1 MKQKIRVI
9 VGMSGGVDSSVTAAI
24 LKKRGYDVI
33 GMTMQ
38 LLPKEE
44 ERISKCCNLS
54 AVDDAKR
61 VCAQLHIPHY
71 TINSRQPFKDKVMTP
86 FINSYLAGET
96 PNPCVECNRYIKFDE
111 LYARAKDLGA
121 TYIATGH
128 YCKRTKSPDGTR
140 YFLKKAKDHSKDQ
153 SYFLYMLRSEQLKYI
168 LFPLGNYQKSEIRD
182 LALKYNFRNA
192 SKPDSQE
199 ICFVQGSYKDY
210 VESKLPEAPKPG
222 PIITT
227 DGKVLGQHQGIHAY
241 TIGQR
246 KRLGIS
252 SPYPLYVQNILPA
265 QNTLVVG
272 NANDITHTHIQLHQ
286 FSSVNKSENLI
297 LKTVDVK
304 TRYQMSPFKATV
316 TSIKNNTAVLKL
328 LNAQNQVSPGQS
340 AVLYH
345 KDHVLGGGV
354 IFQKRSENSN

>member
-1 MKQKIRVI
+1 MKRKERII

-44 ERISKCCNLS
+44 ERQSKCCNLS

-61 VCAQLHIPHY
+61 VCAQLNIPHY
-71 TINSRQPFKDKVMTP
+71 TINSRATFQEKVITP

-128 YCKRTKSPDGTR
+128 YCKRTRSPDGQR

-153 SYFLYMLRSEQLKYI
+153 SYFLYMLNSQQLKNI
-168 LFPLGNYQKSEIRD
+168 LFPLGNYQKSDIRD
-182 LALKYNFRNA
+182 IALHYKFRNA
-192 SKPDSQE
+192 TKPDSQE

-210 VESKLPEAPKPG
+210 VTSKLPEAPKPG
-222 PIITT
+222 PIIST
-227 DGKVLGQHQGIHAY
+227 DGKILGQHQGIHAY

-252 SPYPLYVQNILPA
+252 SPHPLYVQNILSA

-272 NANDITHTHIQLHQ
+272 NANDITHTNIHLQQ
-286 FSSVNKSENLI
+286 FSTVNNSHSLLNTNVE
-297 LKTVDVK
+297 VK
-304 TRYQMSPFKATV
+304 TRYQMTPFHAKV
-316 TSIKNNTAVLKL
+316 LSIQENTATLSLVK
-328 LNAQNQVSPGQS
+328 AQNQVSPGQS
-340 AVLYH
+340 AVLY
-345 KDHVLGGGV
+345 KGEFVLGGGV
-354 IFQKRSENSN
+354 ISHRHT

>member
-1 MKQKIRVI
+1 MTKKERIM

-44 ERISKCCNLS
+44 ERQSKCCNLS

-61 VCAQLHIPHY
+61 VCAQLDIPHY
-71 TINSRQPFKDKVMTP
+71 TINSRTSFQEKVITP

-111 LYARAKDLGA
+111 LYERAKDLGA
-121 TYIATGH
+121 RYIATGH
-128 YCKRTKSPDGTR
+128 YCKRTRSRDGKQF
-140 YFLKKAKDHSKDQ
+140 YLKKAKDHTKDQ
-153 SYFLYMLRSEQLKYI
+153 SYFLYMLNSEQLSYI

-182 LALKYNFRNA
+182 IALSYNFRNA
-192 SKPDSQE
+192 TKPDSQE

-210 VESKLPEAPKPG
+210 VTSKLPEAPKPG

-227 DGKVLGQHQGIHAY
+227 DGKVLGEHQGIHAY

-246 KRLGIS
+246 KGLGIS
-252 SPYPLYVQNILPA
+252 SPHPLYVQNIMPA
-265 QNTLVVG
+265 QNTIVVG
-272 NANDITHTHIQLHQ
+272 NANDITHTTIHLNQ
-286 FSSVNKSENLI
+286 FSTVNNPKDLLN
-297 LKTVDVK
+297 KTVHVK
-304 TRYQMSPFKATV
+304 TRYQMTPFLATI
-316 TSIKNNTAVLKL
+316 TTLDKTQATLTLTHS
-328 LNAQNQVSPGQS
+328 QNQVSPGQS
-340 AVLYH
+340 AVLYQG
-345 KDHVLGGGV
+345 DFVRGGGV
-354 IFQKRSENSN
+354 ITAPPTT